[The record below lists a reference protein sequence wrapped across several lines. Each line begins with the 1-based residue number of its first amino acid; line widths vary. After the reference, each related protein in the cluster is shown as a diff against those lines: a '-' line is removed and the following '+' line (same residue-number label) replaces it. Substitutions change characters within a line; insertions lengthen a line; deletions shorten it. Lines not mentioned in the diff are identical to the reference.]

1 MVETTPTASSID
13 EYISGFPPETRRLLD
28 ELRAIIK
35 DAAPEATERIS
46 YRMPTF
52 DLRGR
57 VLVYFAG
64 FQSHASLYPVI
75 GAVAETL
82 AEEVRPYRSG
92 KGTVRFE
99 LDRPL
104 PAGLVK
110 RIVELRAAEIESRR
124 SASRKT
130 KRG

>member
-1 MVETTPTASSID
+1 LADGPTASSID
-13 EYISGFPPETRRLLD
+13 EYIGGFPPETRRLL
-28 ELRAIIK
+28 EEWQAITR
-35 DAAPEATERIS
+35 DTVPEATERIS

-57 VLVYFAG
+57 PLVYFAG
-64 FQSHASLYPVI
+64 FQSHVSLYPVI
-75 GAVAETL
+75 GAVADAL
-82 AEEVRPYRSG
+82 EEELRPYKSG

-104 PAGLVK
+104 PAGLIR

-124 SASRKT
+124 SAGRRT
-130 KRG
+130 KKE